1 LFENCLGKKSQTETT
16 NSINSKS
23 MINTVSC
30 TPEEAKELVK
40 KLSRLKISFMLWGAT
55 GVGKSETV
63 RQLAAELNAELRDI
77 RLCQKQPTDIGGLP
91 ALDHETRQTVFY
103 PPAFLAPHP
112 DRKAVVLFFDEISL
126 APDDTKGAVLGIL
139 EERRQ
144 GNLEIPDNWTIVA
157 AGNRPEDLANAR
169 GLGAAA
175 NRRLLHIVIEPQ
187 LEATLEYFIKI
198 GVAPEVLAFL
208 KVFPQHLSGEESAR
222 TQKHELYPRPA
233 SWEKVSNVLE
243 ELRKADKRT
252 KHLAVAGIIG
262 DSVAAE
268 FMMLAEEVKNM
279 KSVDELL
286 EIQRKTPSKIG
297 KYLPDTVNGLYAL
310 AFAIASRASEE
321 TAIELLELVNRLD
334 EQPDERF
341 ARLPMRDLQTMA
353 GSLLLEKIWKAGW
366 KVEQS
371 KAFWRYNEKREAAA
385 RNNQGVIEA
394 NESVSVAPIV
404 APAVAAV
411 A

>member
-1 LFENCLGKKSQTETT
+1 
-16 NSINSKS
+16 

-30 TPEEAKELVK
+30 TPDEAKELIESLRK
-40 KLSRLKISFMLWGAT
+40 LKISFMLWGAT
-55 GVGKSETV
+55 GVGKSECV
-63 RQLAAELNAELRDI
+63 RGLAQDLNAELRDI

-91 ALDHETRQTVFY
+91 ALDHETQQTVFY
-103 PPAFLAPHP
+103 PPAFLDARQ
-112 DRKAVVLFFDEISL
+112 DKKNVILFFDEISL

-144 GNLEIPDNWTIVA
+144 GNIEIPDNWIIVA

-187 LEATLEYFIKI
+187 LEATLAYFIKI
-198 GVAPEVLAFL
+198 GVIPEVLAFL

-222 TQKHELYPRPA
+222 LQKHELYPRPA
-233 SWEKVSNVLE
+233 SWKKVSDIFR
-243 ELRKADKRT
+243 ELRKAERRV
-252 KHLAVAGIIG
+252 KHLAIAGVIG

-268 FMMLAEEVKNM
+268 FMLLAEEIKNM

-286 EIQRKTPSKIG
+286 EIQRKTPARIG
-297 KYLPDTVNGLYAL
+297 KYLPDTINGLYAL
-310 AFAIASRASEE
+310 SFAIATSASSD
-321 TAIELLELVNRLD
+321 TAIQLLELVNRFD
-334 EQPDERF
+334 EQKDARF

-353 GSLLLEKIWKAGW
+353 GSLLLDKVWKSGW
-366 KVEQS
+366 KVEHS
-371 KAFWRYNEKREAAA
+371 SAFWRYNEKRENVSEHKSVVAA
-385 RNNQGVIEA
+385 
-394 NESVSVAPIV
+394 S
-404 APAVAAV
+404 AAV

>member
-1 LFENCLGKKSQTETT
+1 
-16 NSINSKS
+16 

-30 TPEEAKELVK
+30 TPDEAKNLIK
-40 KLSRLKISFMLWGAT
+40 NLRSLKLSFMLWGAT
-55 GVGKSETV
+55 GVGKSEAV
-63 RQLAAELNAELRDI
+63 HQFAAEIDAELRDI

-91 ALDHETRQTVFY
+91 ALDHERQQTVFY
-103 PPAFLAPHP
+103 PPAFLAPRTDGKP
-112 DRKAVVLFFDEISL
+112 VVLFFDEISL

-144 GNLEIPDNWTIVA
+144 GSVEIPDNWIIVA

-187 LEATLEYFIKI
+187 FEATLQHFMKI

-233 SWEKVSNVLE
+233 SWEKVSNILG

-268 FMMLAEEVKNM
+268 FMLLAEEVKNM

-297 KYLPDTVNGLYAL
+297 SYLPDTINGLYAL
-310 AFAIASRASEE
+310 SFAVASRASSD
-321 TAIELLELVNRLD
+321 TAVELLELVNRLD
-334 EQPDERF
+334 EQTDERF
-341 ARLPMRDLQTMA
+341 TALPMRDLQTMA

-371 KAFWRYNEKREAAA
+371 KAFWRYNEKREAASGA
-385 RNNQGVIEA
+385 NQKIVET
-394 NESVSVAPIV
+394 NVA
-404 APAVAAV
+404 ASMASTADTAAV
-411 A
+411 AVA

>member
-1 LFENCLGKKSQTETT
+1 
-16 NSINSKS
+16 

-30 TPEEAKELVK
+30 TPDEAKELIK
-40 KLSRLKISFMLWGAT
+40 SLRSLKLSFMLWGAT
-55 GVGKSETV
+55 GVGKSEAV
-63 RQLAAELNAELRDI
+63 RQLAGELNAELRDI

-91 ALDHETRQTVFY
+91 ALDHDKQQTVFY
-103 PPAFLAPHP
+103 PPAFLAPRADAKP
-112 DRKAVVLFFDEISL
+112 VVLFFDEISL

-144 GNLEIPDNWTIVA
+144 GNIEVPDNWIIVA

-187 LEATLEYFIKI
+187 LEATLAHFMKI
-198 GVAPEVLAFL
+198 GVAAEVLAFL

-233 SWEKVSNVLE
+233 SWEKVSKIFETLK
-243 ELRKADKRT
+243 RADKRVR
-252 KHLAVAGIIG
+252 HLAVAGIIG

-268 FMMLAEEVKNM
+268 FMLLAEEVKNM

-297 KYLPDTVNGLYAL
+297 AFLPDTINGLYAL
-310 AFAIASRASEE
+310 SFAIATRASEE
-321 TAIELLELVNRLD
+321 TAIELLELVNRFD
-334 EQPDERF
+334 EQTGERF
-341 ARLPMRDLQTMA
+341 AHLPMRDLQTMA

-366 KVEQS
+366 KVENEQ
-371 KAFWRYNEKREAAA
+371 AFWRYNEKREAAA
-385 RNNQGVIEA
+385 PRKQNDDA
-394 NESVSVAPIV
+394 ESLTTASTVTITA
-404 APAVAAV
+404 ATAVA
-411 A
+411 

>member
-1 LFENCLGKKSQTETT
+1 
-16 NSINSKS
+16 
-23 MINTVSC
+23 MINTVPC
-30 TPEEAKELVK
+30 TPDEAK
-40 KLSRLKISFMLWGAT
+40 KLIKSLRSLKLSFMLWGAT
-55 GVGKSETV
+55 GVGKSEAV
-63 RQLAAELNAELRDI
+63 RQLAGELDAELRDI

-103 PPAFLAPHP
+103 PPAFLAPRP
-112 DRKAVVLFFDEISL
+112 DGKPVVLFFDEISL

-144 GNLEIPDNWTIVA
+144 GNLKIPDNWIIVA

-198 GVAPEVLAFL
+198 GIAPEVLAFL

-252 KHLAVAGIIG
+252 KHTAVAGIIG

-268 FMMLAEEVKNM
+268 FMLLAEEVKNM

-297 KYLPDTVNGLYAL
+297 RFLPDTVNGLYAL

-321 TAIELLELVNRLD
+321 TVIELLELVNRLD

-341 ARLPMRDLQTMA
+341 AHLPMRDLQTMA

-385 RNNQGVIEA
+385 RNNQAVIEA

-404 APAVAAV
+404 APAVAA
-411 A
+411 